1 MMLGFQLRDKWSLND
16 CAAIEIKSFKC
27 NKTTRSEFNIYNSGR
42 ASRKDED

>member
-16 CAAIEIKSFKC
+16 CGAIEIKSFKC
-27 NKTTRSEFNIYNSGR
+27 NKTKRSEFNIHNSGR